1 MKLLKKSTI
10 QKDLAEQKRQQID
23 EGLTIARKVDDLRL
37 TLADLEAK
45 HAAFIGGM
53 KAEME
58 KQTGQLS
65 KDIANKQQEVGYL
78 EAERLE
84 LIKPLTAEWEEV
96 VKKCA
101 EIEQIK
107 SDLLVV
113 SAETLQKEKKL
124 ENKIRLESENLNRIK
139 VRERELIRVYDGVAQ
154 NLQDTERIKQEVIGE
169 KNRWDKYYDIKNA
182 EFAEREKGIT
192 SYLFTLDKRK
202 EQIEMEEKEI
212 ADEKIRLKDQRET
225 LERTLARINKN

>member
-10 QKDLAEQKRQQID
+10 QKDIAEQKRQQID
-23 EGLTIARKVDDLRL
+23 EGLTIARKVDALRL
-37 TLADLEAK
+37 TLANLEGQHAK
-45 HAAFIGGM
+45 FIEGM
-53 KAEME
+53 KAELE
-58 KQTGQLS
+58 RQTGQLS
-65 KDIANKQQEVGYL
+65 KDVDNKRQEVAYL

-96 VKKCA
+96 AKKSA

-113 SAETLQKEKKL
+113 SAETLKKEKVL
-124 ENKIRLESENLNRIK
+124 ENKTRLESEALNRIK

-154 NLQDTERIKQEVIGE
+154 NLQDTERIKQETITE

-202 EQIEMEEKEI
+202 EQIEVEEKEI
-212 ADEKIRLKDQRET
+212 VNEKLRLKDQRET
-225 LERTLARINKN
+225 LERTLARINKQ

>member
-10 QKDLAEQKRQQID
+10 QKDIAEQKRQQID
-23 EGLTIARKVDDLRL
+23 EGLTIARKVDALRL
-37 TLADLEAK
+37 TLANLEGQHAK
-45 HAAFIGGM
+45 FIDGM
-53 KAEME
+53 KAELE
-58 KQTGQLS
+58 RQTGQLS
-65 KDIANKQQEVGYL
+65 KDVDNKRQEVAYL

-96 VKKCA
+96 AKKSA

-113 SAETLQKEKKL
+113 SAETLKKEKVL
-124 ENKIRLESENLNRIK
+124 ENKTRLESEALNRIK

-154 NLQDTERIKQEVIGE
+154 NLQDTERIKQETIAE
-169 KNRWDKYYDIKNA
+169 KNCWDKYYDIKNA

-212 ADEKIRLKDQRET
+212 ANEKLRLKDQRET
-225 LERTLARINKN
+225 LERTLARINKK